1 MRVRRREIGEI
12 VPIFFHILQESII
25 FALLIRETGHPTG
38 FFTILDFIIRQ
49 FMQDFNALEGKSLAE
64 LREIGRALG
73 VGNVM
78 LKKKE
83 LLEQIRAV
91 ALVAGQHSDTEPNA
105 VPAEEPKRRGRRP
118 RMSGVKGEGR
128 SPVAAGE
135 SRCCAAPRVAGKRPA
150 ATASARRSLFMD
162 RKDCFA
168 AAKFER
174 YSRISLRENT

>member
-1 MRVRRREIGEI
+1 M
-12 VPIFFHILQESII
+12 
-25 FALLIRETGHPTG
+25 IRETGHPTG

-91 ALVAGQHSDTEPNA
+91 TLVAGQHSDTEPNA

-118 RMSGVKGEGR
+118 RMSGVKVEGR
-128 SPVAAGE
+128 SPAEGPEVPAETETTVAVGRGTAG
-135 SRCCAAPRVAGKRPA
+135 RGGGRPQA
-150 ATASARRSLFMD
+150 QRP
-162 RKDCFA
+162 
-168 AAKFER
+168 
-174 YSRISLRENT
+174 

>member
-1 MRVRRREIGEI
+1 M
-12 VPIFFHILQESII
+12 
-25 FALLIRETGHPTG
+25 IRETGHPTG

-105 VPAEEPKRRGRRP
+105 VPSRRLSRQHRRKTH
-118 RMSGVKGEGR
+118 RMK
-128 SPVAAGE
+128 
-135 SRCCAAPRVAGKRPA
+135 
-150 ATASARRSLFMD
+150 
-162 RKDCFA
+162 
-168 AAKFER
+168 
-174 YSRISLRENT
+174 

>member
-1 MRVRRREIGEI
+1 
-12 VPIFFHILQESII
+12 
-25 FALLIRETGHPTG
+25 
-38 FFTILDFIIRQ
+38 
-49 FMQDFNALEGKSLAE
+49 MQDFNALEGKSLAE

-118 RMSGVKGEGR
+118 RMSGVKVEGR
-128 SPVAAGE
+128 SPAEGPEVPAETETTVAVAPVAE
-135 SRCCAAPRVAGKRPA
+135 EQPVEAAPRNRPNRSPGRAPSPNSPLRRSPRPA
-150 ATASARRSLFMD
+150 CAKSVRR
-162 RKDCFA
+162 
-168 AAKFER
+168 
-174 YSRISLRENT
+174 

>member
-1 MRVRRREIGEI
+1 M
-12 VPIFFHILQESII
+12 
-25 FALLIRETGHPTG
+25 IRETGHPTG

-91 ALVAGQHSDTEPNA
+91 VLVAGQHSDTEPNA

-118 RMSGVKGEGR
+118 RMSGVKVEGR
-128 SPVAAGE
+128 SQ
-135 SRCCAAPRVAGKRPA
+135 
-150 ATASARRSLFMD
+150 D
-162 RKDCFA
+162 
-168 AAKFER
+168 
-174 YSRISLRENT
+174 

>member
-1 MRVRRREIGEI
+1 
-12 VPIFFHILQESII
+12 
-25 FALLIRETGHPTG
+25 
-38 FFTILDFIIRQ
+38 
-49 FMQDFNALEGKSLAE
+49 MQDFNALEGKSLAE

-118 RMSGVKGEGR
+118 RMSGVKVEGR
-128 SPVAAGE
+128 SPAEGPEV
-135 SRCCAAPRVAGKRPA
+135 PA
-150 ATASARRSLFMD
+150 ETED
-162 RKDCFA
+162 RKST
-168 AAKFER
+168 R
-174 YSRISLRENT
+174 LNSSHSGQSRMPSSA

>member
-1 MRVRRREIGEI
+1 M
-12 VPIFFHILQESII
+12 
-25 FALLIRETGHPTG
+25 IRETGHPTG

-91 ALVAGQHSDTEPNA
+91 TLVAGQHSDTEPIA
-105 VPAEEPKRRGRRP
+105 VPADAVPG
-118 RMSGVKGEGR
+118 
-128 SPVAAGE
+128 
-135 SRCCAAPRVAGKRPA
+135 C
-150 ATASARRSLFMD
+150 
-162 RKDCFA
+162 
-168 AAKFER
+168 
-174 YSRISLRENT
+174 RE

>member
-1 MRVRRREIGEI
+1 
-12 VPIFFHILQESII
+12 
-25 FALLIRETGHPTG
+25 
-38 FFTILDFIIRQ
+38 
-49 FMQDFNALEGKSLAE
+49 MQDFNALEGKSLAE

-118 RMSGVKGEGR
+118 RMSGVKVEGR
-128 SPVAAGE
+128 SPAEGPEVPAETETTVAVAPVAE
-135 SRCCAAPRVAGKRPA
+135 EQPVEAAAVPKRRGRKPKSARGTGRTRSPGRALSPNSPLRRSPRPA
-150 ATASARRSLFMD
+150 CAKSV
-162 RKDCFA
+162 RK
-168 AAKFER
+168 
-174 YSRISLRENT
+174 

>member
-1 MRVRRREIGEI
+1 M
-12 VPIFFHILQESII
+12 
-25 FALLIRETGHPTG
+25 IRETGHPTG

-91 ALVAGQHSDTEPNA
+91 TLVAGQHSDTEPNT
-105 VPAEEPKRRGRRP
+105 VPA
-118 RMSGVKGEGR
+118 
-128 SPVAAGE
+128 
-135 SRCCAAPRVAGKRPA
+135 
-150 ATASARRSLFMD
+150 
-162 RKDCFA
+162 
-168 AAKFER
+168 
-174 YSRISLRENT
+174 